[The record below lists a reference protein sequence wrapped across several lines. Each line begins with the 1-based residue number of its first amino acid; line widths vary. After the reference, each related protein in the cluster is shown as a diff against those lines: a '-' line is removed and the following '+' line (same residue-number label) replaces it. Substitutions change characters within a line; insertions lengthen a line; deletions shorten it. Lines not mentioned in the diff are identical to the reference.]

1 MPRKKLPDID
11 EKDLVAWLRTG
22 EHEAFGT
29 LYDQYSAAIYGVVF
43 RIIQSD
49 AAAEDI
55 LQESFVKIWRS
66 FAQYDESKGRLFTW
80 MLNIAR
86 NLAIDHYRSLN
97 RNPTQNQTVTFDVD
111 MVDVEHNCSFNP
123 NVIGLRELVNALK
136 PDQIEIIEHLYYR
149 GLTHTE
155 AAEEINIPLGT
166 VKTRL
171 HSALKSLRMFFREK
185 EKNNIL

>member
-1 MPRKKLPDID
+1 MTRKKLTDID
-11 EKDLVAWLRTG
+11 EKDLVARLRTG
-22 EHEAFGT
+22 EQEAFGM
-29 LYDQYSAAIYGVVF
+29 LYDRYSAAIYGVVF

-55 LQESFVKIWRS
+55 LQESFIKIWRS
-66 FAQYDESKGRLFTW
+66 FTQYDESKGRLFTW

-86 NLAIDHYRSLN
+86 NLAIDNYRSIN
-97 RNPTQNQTVTFDVD
+97 RNPTQNQTATLDVD
-111 MVDVEHNCSFNP
+111 SVDIEHNCSFNP
-123 NVIGLRELVNALK
+123 NVIGLRELVNTLK
-136 PDQIEIIEHLYYR
+136 PDQIEIIEQLYYR

-171 HSALKSLRMFFREK
+171 HSALKALRIFFV
-185 EKNNIL
+185 EKNKIL